1 MREKI
6 SAESSEQFST
16 PIFSFFSPTLD
27 FFLRKIAVD
36 SSGKN
41 STFFPSGKDT
51 AIMRSFFQMSDSSVV
66 PSYAKNASG
75 LRPCVTG
82 EAMAVGD
89 KNGQLHSHR
98 FHAKKFILKTIFEFL
113 SHAYGKD

>member
-1 MREKI
+1 M
-6 SAESSEQFST
+6 
-16 PIFSFFSPTLD
+16 
-27 FFLRKIAVD
+27 D

-41 STFFPSGKDT
+41 STFFSSGKDT

-66 PSYAKNASG
+66 PSYAKNASS
-75 LRPCVTG
+75 LRPCVTERRG
-82 EAMAVGD
+82 AMAVGD

-113 SHAYGKD
+113 SHAYGKN